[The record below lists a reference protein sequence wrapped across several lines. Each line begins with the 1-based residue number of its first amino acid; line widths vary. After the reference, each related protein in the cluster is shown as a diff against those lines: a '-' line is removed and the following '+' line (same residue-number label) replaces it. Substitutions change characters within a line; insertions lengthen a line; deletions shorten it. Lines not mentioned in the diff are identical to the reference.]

1 MMWQNYQLDDTISKT
16 TEGIRLWQSERGIV
30 EINKGTLAVSIRLN
44 DQQKGYVFHGQGK
57 LLIDA
62 IVETEEGAIGK
73 SVEKE
78 LNAPFLMLGSPEEIQ
93 KHLTEANDEDL
104 AKMNYEGL
112 QVFVAKAEDLCNRF
126 FQGKMHKHHGFD
138 KDSGIIFAFQNET
151 DKLDIL
157 VTKGSKLV
165 YTARDMLFVA
175 NKDKVVLKSH
185 GELVCTK
192 NGNALIIKNRKSLI
206 IEK

>member
-1 MMWQNYQLDDTISKT
+1 M
-16 TEGIRLWQSERGIV
+16 
-30 EINKGTLAVSIRLN
+30 EINKGTLAVSIRLD

-78 LNAPFLMLGSPEEIQ
+78 LNAPFLMLGSLEEIQ
-93 KHLTEANDEDL
+93 KHLTEANDEDF
-104 AKMNYEGL
+104 AKMNYDDL
-112 QVFVAKAEDLCNRF
+112 QVFVAKAEDLCNQF
-126 FQGKMHKHHGFD
+126 FQGTMHKHHGFD
-138 KDSGIIFAFQNET
+138 KDSRIIFAFQNEP

-175 NKDKVVLKSH
+175 NKNKVVLKSH

-192 NGNALIIKNRKSLI
+192 NGNALIIKNGKSLI